1 VKREKYF
8 SVDHEPA
15 LNGDLGTSDPAEQ
28 RAAPVG
34 GPASELEMLR
44 DSVAAEPALA
54 HRSDP
59 HQWTRW
65 IERKRGEC
73 TTLGNLGVTLLAALL
88 GGPFA
93 VLGAILSGQQG
104 AGPILYMVIFAP
116 VIEEL
121 LKQSGMTYVLEKK
134 PYRVFA
140 SWQFL
145 FAGMVSGLAFGAIEN
160 LVYVGRFAAI
170 LRPADLAEMAAF
182 RWAVCT
188 PLHVVCALIASLGLV
203 RVWKKQLADGRPA
216 ELAAAFPFFTAAMVL
231 HGLYNAWAVLFGPRF
246 DAAP

>member
-1 VKREKYF
+1 MKKDKYF

-15 LNGDLGTSDPAEQ
+15 LSGEFCPPDPAEH
-28 RAAPVG
+28 RAEPVG
-34 GPASELEMLR
+34 GPMDEIEILR

-54 HRSDP
+54 DRHDP
-59 HQWTRW
+59 HEWTRW
-65 IERKRGEC
+65 IQRKRRDC
-73 TTLGNLGVTLLAALL
+73 TVLGNLGVTLLAALL

-93 VLGAILSGQQG
+93 ILGAILSGQQG
-104 AGPILYMVIFAP
+104 PGPIIYMVVFAP

-134 PYRVFA
+134 PYRAFA

-145 FAGMVSGLAFGAIEN
+145 FAGVVSGLAFGAIEN
-160 LVYVGRFAAI
+160 LVYVGRFAAV
-170 LRPADLAEMAAF
+170 LRPADLAEMTVF

-188 PLHVVCALIASLGLV
+188 PLHVVCASIASLGLI

-216 ELAAAFPFFTAAMVL
+216 DLAAAFPFFVAAMVL
-231 HGLYNAWAVLFGPRF
+231 HGLYNSWAVLFGPRF
-246 DAAP
+246 DAGP